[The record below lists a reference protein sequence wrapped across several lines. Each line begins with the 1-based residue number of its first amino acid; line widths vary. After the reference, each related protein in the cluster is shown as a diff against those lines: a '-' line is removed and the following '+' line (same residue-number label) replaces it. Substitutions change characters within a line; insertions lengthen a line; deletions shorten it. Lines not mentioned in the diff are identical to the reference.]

1 DESTEDGMLS
11 TPIVMVTDGV
21 APGVLVVL
29 VATLP
34 TSTTVPGCTVPSG
47 NSTSILAPSA
57 NVASP
62 TGGVVVTCREGA
74 VNDWTTLSPART
86 VPSGTRAA
94 PTDRPD
100 GPAKKAP
107 GGVATRAALDGC
119 TRDAR

>member
-1 DESTEDGMLS
+1 MLS
-11 TPIVMVTDGV
+11 TTIVMVTDGV

-47 NSTSILAPSA
+47 NSTSVLAPSA
-57 NVASP
+57 NVSSP
-62 TGGVVVTCREGA
+62 TGALVVARREGA

-100 GPAKKAP
+100 GTTTKAP
-107 GGVATRAALDGC
+107 AGLGTP
-119 TRDAR
+119 ARSAGSTNAD